1 MPRTIISKF
10 YAFNFT
16 HFESIQLRREI
27 FIREGRENPTTTDHF
42 ENGAEG
48 GRRRRWESKF
58 RKDC

>member
-1 MPRTIISKF
+1 M
-10 YAFNFT
+10 